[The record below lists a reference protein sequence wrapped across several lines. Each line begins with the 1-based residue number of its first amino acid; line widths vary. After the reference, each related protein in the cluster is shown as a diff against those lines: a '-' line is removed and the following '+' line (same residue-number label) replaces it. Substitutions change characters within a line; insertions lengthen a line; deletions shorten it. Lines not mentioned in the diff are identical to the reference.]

1 MTIAANGWL
10 DWTVH
15 APGIPD
21 KTYSEPN
28 RGIGLIGHSIV
39 GSYQA
44 AIGRFM
50 SEQRDAAGWYTPYAA
65 ASVMFIACQDGEIIQ
80 CYPVTAST
88 WTSGGRE
95 ANTSYWAIEAEGGA
109 PGNEREPLTDAQVA
123 GILRLCREWEAAHP
137 GEQVRPGTTFREHGE
152 IARQFGY
159 SATACPSNRYQRLY
173 EALEDD
179 MDEAKVLEIIAAD
192 LERRRLAGPG
202 ISTLERVETFVEDAF
217 TAAQGAK
224 TIKGLR
230 KALHP
235 DGPQP

>member
-1 MTIAANGWL
+1 MAISLDGWL

-15 APGIPD
+15 APGISD
-21 KTYSEPN
+21 KVYSQPN

-50 SEQRDAAGWYTPYAA
+50 SEQRDAAGRYTNYAA
-65 ASVMFIACQDGEIIQ
+65 ASVMFIACQDGTIIQ

-88 WTSGGRE
+88 WTSGGYE
-95 ANTSYWAIEAEGGA
+95 ANTSYWSIEAEGGA
-109 PGNEREPLTDAQVA
+109 PGNESEPLTDGQVA
-123 GILRLCREWEAAHP
+123 SILRLCREWEDAHP
-137 GEQVRPGTTFREHGE
+137 GERVEKGSTFREHGE
-152 IARQFGY
+152 TARQYGY
-159 SATACPSNRYQRLY
+159 AATACPSNRYQRLY

-179 MDEAKVLEIIAAD
+179 MDEATVLEIIAAD

-202 ISTLERVETFVEDAF
+202 ISTLERVETFMEEAF
-217 TAAQGAK
+217 TAAQGAR